1 MGLYVLMC
9 FDKPGALDLRMATR
23 EAHFAYVRGHSTKMR
38 LGGPFLS
45 EAGEMVGSLIF
56 IEAEDMAQARA
67 FSDEDPYTKAGVFER
82 VEIRPWKATFGELP

>member
-23 EAHFAYVRGHSTKMR
+23 EAHFAYVRGHATKMR

-45 EAGEMVGSLIF
+45 ETGEMVGSLIF
-56 IEAEDMAQARA
+56 IEADDMAQAKA
-67 FSDEDPYTKAGVFER
+67 FSDQDPYTQAGVFDR